1 MEWDISSSADPR
13 PQIPVNRPTEP
24 AHNSYETQPQGE
36 STPASAT
43 DSRLDS
49 AGAWLPRVRLRT
61 RFLLSML
68 LITAALTSTSLL
80 LVQRSI
86 RNNVRQSIA
95 VNLRNSV
102 AAFQDFRHERETML
116 TSDVALLAD
125 LPITRAIMTSPDPVT
140 IQDASQSISQIAA
153 SDLFVMVDRNGRVV
167 ALHTKTPG
175 LTRAAAEKYF
185 QMSLDD
191 DRGETSH
198 WWLGEHH
205 LYQTFVEPIYRGSR
219 TDGTLLGFLVIG
231 YEINDRLAAQ
241 VSKIAGS
248 QVAFSSGNEIVATTL
263 SPEQAQGGGMQDLI
277 AGSAHDDPR
286 DIDIGNERFLATS
299 LVLSGSSSARVRLSV
314 LGSYDQATKFVDQLN
329 RYLVLLGLTAIL
341 VGSGLVFFISH
352 TFTRP
357 LGNLVGGVRAL
368 EGGDYH
374 HPLDSSGGD
383 EVAELTRTFDRMR
396 ASLLKSQRDLL
407 ESEQLATIGRMAS
420 SISHDLRHSLAAIVA
435 NSEFLCDSHLTPVQ
449 REELYQEVRSG
460 VNLMTDLIDSLLEFA
475 RTRESMTPANA
486 NVAETIQRSVLA
498 VRLHPRHHNRSI
510 DVLCGVQVTGWFD
523 QRKLERA
530 LYNLLLNACEAAPP
544 QSGIVE
550 VTAAEVGGRI
560 TISVADNGP
569 GIAESIRDRL
579 FHPFVSYGKE
589 NGTGLGLAVV
599 QKIVQDHGGEIEVER
614 TAQGR
619 TVFRIVLPGRTQ
631 DESRNTGE
639 LAAEA
644 SSPVPAVRNHARQN
658 SVSHPG
664 P

>member
-1 MEWDISSSADPR
+1 MR
-13 PQIPVNRPTEP
+13 
-24 AHNSYETQPQGE
+24 
-36 STPASAT
+36 PASQLDAT
-43 DSRLDS
+43 TDT
-49 AGAWLPRVRLRT
+49 AGALLPRLRLRT

-68 LITAALTSTSLL
+68 LITTGLTTTSLL
-80 LVQRSI
+80 LVQRSFRI
-86 RNNVRQSIA
+86 NVRQGIA

-140 IQDASQSISQIAA
+140 IQDASQDISQIAA
-153 SDLFVMVDRNGRVV
+153 SDLFVMVDRGGRVV

-175 LTRAAAEKYF
+175 FTREAAEKYF
-185 QMSLDD
+185 QQSLDE
-191 DRGETSH
+191 DRGEPSH

-205 LYQTFVEPIYRGSR
+205 LYQTFIEPIYRGTR
-219 TDGTLLGFLVIG
+219 TEGTLLGFLVIG
-231 YEINDRLAAQ
+231 YEINDRLAAE
-241 VSKIAGS
+241 VSKVAGS
-248 QVAFSSGNEIVATTL
+248 QVAFSCGNEIVGTTL
-263 SPEQAQGGGMQDLI
+263 TAAQVQGGSIQNLI
-277 AGSAHDDPR
+277 AGSLRDDAR
-286 DIDIGNERFLATS
+286 EIEIGNERFLATS
-299 LVLSGSSSARVRLSV
+299 LVLSGSRPTPVRLSV

-329 RYLVLLGLTAIL
+329 RYLLLLGLAAIL
-341 VGSGLVFFISH
+341 VGSGLVFLISH

-368 EGGDYH
+368 EGGDFH
-374 HPLDSSGGD
+374 HPLDSRGGD
-383 EVAELTRTFDRMR
+383 EVGELTRAFERMR
-396 ASLLKSQRDLL
+396 TSLLKSQRDLL

-435 NSEFLCDSHLTPVQ
+435 NSEFLCDSHLTPAQ

-475 RTRESMTPANA
+475 RTRESLTPAYA
-486 NVAETIQRSVLA
+486 SVSETIQRAVLA

-510 DVLCGVQVTGWFD
+510 DVLCGNQVSGRFD

-544 QSGIVE
+544 VGGTVE
-550 VTAAEVGGRI
+550 VTAAAVADSI

-569 GIAESIRDRL
+569 GIAESIRERL

-599 QKIVQDHGGEIEVER
+599 QKIVQDHGGEIFVER

-619 TVFRIVLPGRTQ
+619 TVFQIVLPARVQ
-631 DESRNTGE
+631 DAARSSSVDAASLVSTPQDDSQRN
-639 LAAEA
+639 
-644 SSPVPAVRNHARQN
+644 SM
-658 SVSHPG
+658 SHPG

>member
-1 MEWDISSSADPR
+1 VKPSPEPV
-13 PQIPVNRPTEP
+13 PQ
-24 AHNSYETQPQGE
+24 SLQ
-36 STPASAT
+36 S
-43 DSRLDS
+43 DSQIDLQNGPD
-49 AGAWLPRVRLRT
+49 GTILPRLRMRLRT

-68 LITAALTSTSLL
+68 LITAGLTTTSLL
-80 LVQRSI
+80 LVERSI
-86 RNNVRQSIA
+86 RSNVRQSIA

-102 AAFQDFRHERETML
+102 AAYQDFRHERETML

-140 IQDASQSISQIAA
+140 VQDASQDISQIAA
-153 SDLFVMVDRNGRVV
+153 SDLFVMVDRSGRVV

-175 LTRAAAEKYF
+175 FTKEAAEKYF
-185 QMSLDD
+185 QQSLEE
-191 DRGETSH
+191 DRGESSH

-205 LYQTFVEPIYRGSR
+205 LYQTFIEPIYRGSK

-231 YEINDRLAAQ
+231 YEINDRLAGL
-241 VSKIAGS
+241 VSKVAGS
-248 QVAFSSGNEIVATTL
+248 QVAFSCGNEIVATTL
-263 SPEQAQGGGMQDLI
+263 PPAQAQGGSIQNLI
-277 AGSAHDDPR
+277 VGSAHDDPR
-286 DIDIGNERFLATS
+286 DIEIGNERFLSTS
-299 LVLSGSSSARVRLSV
+299 LVLSGSSSTPVRLSV

-329 RYLVLLGLTAIL
+329 RYLLLLGLAAIL

-357 LGNLVGGVRAL
+357 LGSLVAGVRAL
-368 EGGDYH
+368 EGGDFH
-374 HPLDSSGGD
+374 HPLDSRGGD
-383 EVAELTRTFDRMR
+383 EVAELTRAFDRMR

-435 NSEFLCDSHLTPVQ
+435 NSEFLCDSHLTPGQ

-475 RTRESMTPANA
+475 RTRESLSPAYA
-486 NVAETIQRSVLA
+486 NVSETIHRSVLA
-498 VRLHPRHHNRSI
+498 VRLHPRHHNRAI
-510 DVLCGVQVTGWFD
+510 DVLCGIQVSGWFD

-544 QSGIVE
+544 LGGKVE
-550 VTAAEVGGRI
+550 VTAGEVAGSI

-569 GIAESIRDRL
+569 GIAESIRERL

-599 QKIVQDHGGEIEVER
+599 QKIVQDHGGEIVVER
-614 TAQGR
+614 TVQGR
-619 TVFRIVLPGRTQ
+619 TVFRIVLPGRLQ
-631 DESRNTGE
+631 NASRSADEPEIDVPS
-639 LAAEA
+639 L
-644 SSPVPAVRNHARQN
+644 VPAQRDDARQN
-658 SVSHPG
+658 SISHPG

>member
-1 MEWDISSSADPR
+1 
-13 PQIPVNRPTEP
+13 
-24 AHNSYETQPQGE
+24 
-36 STPASAT
+36 
-43 DSRLDS
+43 
-49 AGAWLPRVRLRT
+49 
-61 RFLLSML
+61 ML
-68 LITAALTSTSLL
+68 LITTGLTTISLL

-86 RNNVRQSIA
+86 RSNVRQSIA

-125 LPITRAIMTSPDPVT
+125 LPITRAIMTGSDPFT
-140 IQDASQSISQIAA
+140 IQDASQGISQIAA
-153 SDLFVMVDRNGRVV
+153 SDLFVLIDRGGRVV

-175 LTRAAAEKYF
+175 FTKEAAEKYF
-185 QMSLDD
+185 QQSLDE

-205 LYQTFVEPIYRGSR
+205 LYQTFVEPIYRGSK

-231 YEINDRLAAQ
+231 YEINDRLAEL
-241 VSKIAGS
+241 VGKVAGS
-248 QVAFSSGNEIVATTL
+248 KVAFSCGNEILGTTL
-263 SPEQAQGGGMQDLI
+263 TPTQAKDGSIQELIGG
-277 AGSAHDDPR
+277 SVHDDPK
-286 DIDIGNERFLATS
+286 DVEIGTERFLATS
-299 LVLSGSSSARVRLSV
+299 LVLSGSRLTPVRLSV

-329 RYLVLLGLTAIL
+329 RYLLLLGLVAIL

-357 LGNLVGGVRAL
+357 LGSLVDGVRAL
-368 EGGDYH
+368 EGGDFH
-374 HPLDSSGGD
+374 HPLDSRGRD
-383 EVAELTRTFDRMR
+383 EVAELTRAFDRMR
-396 ASLLKSQRDLL
+396 TSLLKSQRDLL

-475 RTRESMTPANA
+475 RTRESLSPAYA
-486 NVAETIQRSVLA
+486 NVSETIHRAVLA

-510 DVLCGVQVTGWFD
+510 DVLCSVHVSGWFD

-544 QSGIVE
+544 LGGKVE
-550 VTAAEVGGRI
+550 VTAGEVAGSI

-569 GIAESIRDRL
+569 GIAESIRGRL
-579 FHPFVSYGKE
+579 FHPFVSFGKE

-599 QKIVQDHGGEIEVER
+599 QKIVQDHGGEIVVER
-614 TAQGR
+614 TVQGR
-619 TVFRIVLPGRTQ
+619 TVFRIGLPGRLQ
-631 DESRNTGE
+631 DASRGAGVDTVSFVS
-639 LAAEA
+639 AQ
-644 SSPVPAVRNHARQN
+644 RDDAREN
-658 SVSHPG
+658 SISHPG

>member
-1 MEWDISSSADPR
+1 MNLPLEPVHYSS
-13 PQIPVNRPTEP
+13 Q
-24 AHNSYETQPQGE
+24 
-36 STPASAT
+36 PASPNG
-43 DSRLDS
+43 L
-49 AGAWLPRVRLRT
+49 LPRLRLRT

-68 LITAALTSTSLL
+68 LITAALTTTSLF

-140 IQDASQSISQIAA
+140 IQDASQDISQIAA
-153 SDLFVMVDRNGRVV
+153 SDLFVMVDRKGQVV
-167 ALHTKTPG
+167 AVHTKTPG
-175 LTRAAAEKYF
+175 FTKEAAEKYF
-185 QMSLDD
+185 QQSLDEE
-191 DRGETSH
+191 RGETSH
-198 WWLGEHH
+198 WWLGDHH
-205 LYQTFVEPIYRGSR
+205 LYQTFIQPIYRGSR

-231 YEINDRLAAQ
+231 YEIDDRLAAE
-241 VSKIAGS
+241 VSKVAGS
-248 QVAFSSGNEIVATTL
+248 QVAFSCGNEIVGTTL
-263 SPEQAQGGGMQDLI
+263 MPPQTEGGSIEALI
-277 AGSAHDDPR
+277 AGTAHDDPR
-286 DIDIGNERFLATS
+286 DIEIGSERFLATS
-299 LVLSGSSSARVRLSV
+299 LVLSGSRPTPVRLSV

-329 RYLVLLGLTAIL
+329 RYLLLLGLAAII
-341 VGSGLVFFISH
+341 VGSVLVFVISH

-357 LGNLVGGVRAL
+357 LGSLVAGVRAL
-368 EGGDYH
+368 EGGDFH
-374 HPLDSSGGD
+374 HPLDPRGGD
-383 EVAELTRTFDRMR
+383 EVAELTHAFDRMR
-396 ASLLKSQRDLL
+396 ASLLKTQHDLL

-449 REELYQEVRSG
+449 REELYQEVRTG

-475 RTRESMTPANA
+475 RTRESLNPAYA

-498 VRLHPRHHNRSI
+498 VRLHPRHHNRAI
-510 DVLCGVQVTGWFD
+510 DVLCGTQVSGWFD

-544 QSGIVE
+544 LGGKVE
-550 VTAAEVGGRI
+550 VTAAEVAGTI

-569 GIAESIRDRL
+569 GIAESIQDRL

-599 QKIVQDHGGEIEVER
+599 QKIVQDHGGEIVVER
-614 TAQGR
+614 TVQDR
-619 TVFRIVLPGRTQ
+619 TVFRIVLPGRLQETFH
-631 DESRNTGE
+631 S
-639 LAAEA
+639 A
-644 SSPVPAVRNHARQN
+644 SDNAVVVSSLVPAQREDARQN
-658 SVSHPG
+658 SISHPG